1 MLAPR
6 LPGAELMPAR
16 TTFGTRNAFGKR
28 GAEIARPAPA
38 VRPAAVEPAAVAPV
52 SAEATKTWPIFT
64 FGLSALLAAIY
75 WLELH
80 FSIDPMPQLEVS
92 VRNSVAF
99 GGVGPHF
106 VFGEKEWWRIFT
118 APFLHGSLS
127 HLIGNTVALIFAGI
141 ALERML
147 GRGWLAAIFVIGALG
162 GSVGSL
168 VYTPSIVSVG
178 ASGALMCLVTVL
190 FALSH
195 HVAAGDKAAKLR
207 RRALFVVVSALMP
220 SAASGG
226 AQIDYGAHFGGF
238 AVGIVAG
245 FLLLILWPEDSPRP
259 PLRGVATGIAIGGV
273 VIALFSAFEVY
284 THFPIYAAKSAE
296 LIPTAL
302 EAGDPVAV
310 AKQSVEMAERYPHDP
325 LVHLLRGTDLFDERN
340 YSDAEQQARAGLAEK
355 EALDTEYAPIARER
369 LDMLLAASLWGQG
382 RHEEAKPMVAHICA
396 STSADEYL
404 TNGRKLFE
412 QAGACNQG

>member
-1 MLAPR
+1 
-6 LPGAELMPAR
+6 MPAR
-16 TTFGTRNAFGKR
+16 TTFGTRGTFGRR
-28 GAEIARPAPA
+28 GAEIAQPVVRLAPA
-38 VRPAAVEPAAVAPV
+38 EPTAAAPI
-52 SAEATKTWPIFT
+52 SAEATKTWPLLT
-64 FGLSALLAAIY
+64 FGLAGLLAAIY

-80 FSIDPMPQLEVS
+80 FSIDPMPQMAVS
-92 VRNSVAF
+92 VRDSVAF

-106 VFGEKEWWRIFT
+106 VLDEKEWWRIFT

-147 GRGWLAAIFVIGALG
+147 GRGWLAALFVVGAIG
-162 GSVGSL
+162 GSLGSL
-168 VYTPSIVSVG
+168 AYTPSIVSVG

-195 HVAAGDKAAKLR
+195 HVAAGDKAVKLR

-259 PLRGVATGIAIGGV
+259 PLRNVATGIAVGGI

-302 EAGDPVAV
+302 EAHDPVAV
-310 AKQSVEMAERYPHDP
+310 AKDSVAMVERYPHDP
-325 LVHLLRGTDLFDERN
+325 LAHLLRGTDLFDARD
-340 YSDAEQQARAGLAEK
+340 YSGAAQQARAGLNEK

-369 LDMLLAASLWGQG
+369 LDMLLAASLWGEG
-382 RHEEAKPMVAHICA
+382 RHDEAKDMVAHICA
-396 STSADEYL
+396 STSSDEYL
-404 TNGRKLFE
+404 TNGRAMF
-412 QAGACNQG
+412 QRAGACN